1 MTDVQVHEAVF
12 ARVRVPA
19 YLERSLQLALG
30 GVHAPFFTLHDVDAI
45 VVVLR
50 DDEWARL
57 TSRFASATVESGF
70 RLVSVQVHGSDAQ
83 VARKLVT
90 ALASGGI
97 AAAVLPSFHHD
108 HLLVPG
114 DQLHAAL
121 PVIHQVLGATPR

>member
-1 MTDVQVHEAVF
+1 MTGVQVHEAVF
-12 ARVRVPA
+12 ARVRVPV

-30 GVHAPFFTLHDVDAI
+30 DVHAPFFTLRDVDAV

-57 TSRFASATVESGF
+57 TSRFVSATVESGF
-70 RLVSVQVHGSDAQ
+70 RLVSVQGYGSDPQ

-97 AAAVLPSFHHD
+97 VASGLPSFHHD

-114 DQLHAAL
+114 DQLRAAL
-121 PVIHQVLGATPR
+121 PVIQQFLDASPR